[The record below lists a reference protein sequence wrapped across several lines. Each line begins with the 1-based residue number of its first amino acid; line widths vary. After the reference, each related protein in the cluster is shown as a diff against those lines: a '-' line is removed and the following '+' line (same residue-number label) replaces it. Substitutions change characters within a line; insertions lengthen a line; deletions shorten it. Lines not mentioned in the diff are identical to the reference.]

1 MNKGDV
7 NFIEESYLF
16 VFMKMEKM
24 IGQDKFKF
32 NNIFKI
38 YMFLNN
44 YNIFIIFFFMLLYL
58 FYNYFFIILYYF
70 YMSWIGDSAPR
81 QTNNNNKDN

>member
-44 YNIFIIFFFMLLYL
+44 YNIFIIFFMLLYL

-81 QTNNNNKDN
+81 QTNNNNKDD

>member
-32 NNIFKI
+32 NSIFKI

-44 YNIFIIFFFMLLYL
+44 YNIFIIFFILLYL

-81 QTNNNNKDN
+81 QTNNNNKDD